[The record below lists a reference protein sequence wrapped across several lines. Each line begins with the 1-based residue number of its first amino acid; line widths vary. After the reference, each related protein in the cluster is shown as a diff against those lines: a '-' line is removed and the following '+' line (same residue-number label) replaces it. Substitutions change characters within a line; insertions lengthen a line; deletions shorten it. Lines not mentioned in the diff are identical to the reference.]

1 MVSLDHSRFM
11 DLDRMENEK
20 ELRSR
25 LGRDA
30 TRENGRRPELSI
42 VVGTQVLEQSL
53 DIDFDV
59 LVTDVAPIDLL
70 MQRLGRMHR
79 HQRGKGESSRPEKL
93 RSAECFIRGIEEW
106 KEDLPSISKSIAFVY
121 QEAPILESLAVPKV
135 IGKVQGHV
143 TVEQQLKW
151 LEDRSGSHGFS
162 LVADKDGFVQVS
174 VSQRRTERSRREG
187 SDVTICTA
195 VYDGVLRVEDAD
207 AFRHAL
213 GFGIGRAKGFG
224 CGLLTIMPTC

>member
-1 MVSLDHSRFM
+1 MYI
-11 DLDRMENEK
+11 
-20 ELRSR
+20 SR
-25 LGRDA
+25 LPLNVERRGALRLVSSPYRMHAAVEASFPPGA
-30 TRENGRRPELSI
+30 TRECEEGRILWRIDQSPRSEEGVWLYVVSPERPDFSHIVEQCGWPANPGWETKDYGPLLDRVGDGQVWRFRLKANPARKVRADLGRR
-42 VVGTQVLEQSL
+42 
-53 DIDFDV
+53 
-59 LVTDVAPIDLL
+59 
-70 MQRLGRMHR
+70 
-79 HQRGKGESSRPEKL
+79 
-93 RSAECFIRGIEEW
+93 
-106 KEDLPSISKSIAFVY
+106 SKN
-121 QEAPILESLAVPKV
+121 PKV

-162 LVADKDGFVQVS
+162 LVADDDGFVQVS

-195 VYDGVLRVEDAD
+195 VYDGILRVEDAD

-224 CGLLTIMPTC
+224 CGLLTIMPAC